1 MKKFNV
7 KEQVNHFKEL
17 SHSEKL
23 RIVKANLNILGDD
36 AWEEI
41 STLKDTINNF
51 WDSATDED
59 LIWIFESIMELIA
72 HFRESE
78 NEKK

>member
-1 MKKFNV
+1 
-7 KEQVNHFKEL
+7 
-17 SHSEKL
+17 L

-51 WDSATDED
+51 WDSTTDED

>member
-1 MKKFNV
+1 
-7 KEQVNHFKEL
+7 
-17 SHSEKL
+17 L